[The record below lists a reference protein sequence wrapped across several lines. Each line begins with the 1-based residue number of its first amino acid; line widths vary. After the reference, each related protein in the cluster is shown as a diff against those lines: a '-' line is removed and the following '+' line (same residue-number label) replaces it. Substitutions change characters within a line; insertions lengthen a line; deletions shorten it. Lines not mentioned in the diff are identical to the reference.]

1 MEMKGENM
9 KFPKRMLAWMLSLVM
24 VFGLTGTMAFASETA
39 TDPNYNHG
47 TIAVK
52 ADDSSG
58 TITMV
63 KGGTAE
69 ITVSPYIHV
78 QYQGCQ
84 MPGCPD
90 SCGGQ
95 GCFTEGQGCS
105 CFGMDTATRTAAVTV
120 KSTDESVVKAGAPE
134 AAAEVGTAVG
144 SKADGKV
151 TLTAEATGE
160 AKITVKA
167 SLCDWVST
175 TKTYTVKV
183 KDVIEVADFDAY
195 TDHDGVPIPELA
207 MGESQTDTQTAYVT
221 LRFPEAM
228 KIVDKEAL
236 TAEMMNTVKL
246 ASQKLGGRMGSIK
259 NVELAEG
266 GKALR
271 FELSGWVAPFN
282 GKITSEGVWENLT
295 TEDGSKLAKSD
306 MALTLPTGVETK
318 IVDQV
323 IADEN
328 TPASVTTRI
337 ITPKSTTRGMVH
349 LILLKNGQPAAVL
362 NNHGAHVV
370 AHYHNYMAL
379 NAEKFSS
386 MVPGWWDMGALKD
399 DYTLTVDGDVLTIT
413 AKNSQPGD
421 VLEFHVSSYLNSGS
435 KDIDSTELKA
445 VIEKAKKADKSK
457 YTEEN
462 YRKLQ
467 KMITLGELVAK
478 DTTYYAQTDVD
489 DMTAR
494 INEAGRNVI
503 VKTDDSKTDGK
514 TDQGAAAGKSDKTAA
529 TGDMTPLAAI
539 LALLAVSGTAAG
551 VAVKRRKAA

>member
-9 KFPKRMLAWMLSLVM
+9 KFPKRLLAWMLSVVM
-24 VFGLTGTMAFASETA
+24 VFGFTGTLAFANETE
-39 TDPNYNHG
+39 TDTNYNHG

-52 ADDSSG
+52 ADDSNG

-84 MPGCPD
+84 MPDCPE
-90 SCGGQ
+90 SCGGKS
-95 GCFTEGQGCS
+95 CFTEGMGCV
-105 CFGMDTATRTAAVTV
+105 CGFDPTERTATVTV
-120 KSTDESVVKAGAPE
+120 TSTDEGVIKAGAAE
-134 AAAEVGTAVG
+134 AAGTVTSQVG

-151 TLTAEATGE
+151 TLTAEAAGE

-183 KDVIEVADFDAY
+183 KDVVEVTDFDAY

-246 ASQKLGGRMGSIK
+246 ASQKLGGRMGTIK
-259 NVELAEG
+259 NVELAED
-266 GKALR
+266 GKVLK
-271 FELSGWVAPFN
+271 FELSGWAAPFN
-282 GKITSEGVWENLT
+282 GKISSEGVWENLT
-295 TEDGSKLAKSD
+295 TADGGKLAKSD

-349 LILLKNGQPAAVL
+349 LILLKNGQPAAAL

-386 MVPGWWDMGALKD
+386 MVPGWWNMGDLKD

-413 AKNSQPGD
+413 AKDSQPGD

-494 INEAGRNVI
+494 INEAGKNVI

-514 TDQGAAAGKSDKTAA
+514 TDQGATAGKNDKTAA

>member
-9 KFPKRMLAWMLSLVM
+9 KFPKRLLAWMLSVVM
-24 VFGLTGTMAFASETA
+24 VFGLAGTLAFANETE
-39 TDPNYNHG
+39 TSSQYNHG

-52 ADDSSG
+52 ADDSNG

-63 KGGTAE
+63 KGGSAE

-84 MPGCPD
+84 MPDCPEM
-90 SCGGQ
+90 CGGEA
-95 GCFTEGQGCS
+95 CFTPGKGCVCDS
-105 CFGMDTATRTAAVTV
+105 TLTERTANVTV
-120 KSTDESVVKAGAPE
+120 NSSDDSVVKAGAV
-134 AAAEVGTAVG
+134 AAAGETENKVG

-160 AKITVKA
+160 AKITVTA

-175 TKTYTVKV
+175 NKTYTVKV
-183 KDVIEVADFDAY
+183 KDVVEVADFDAY

-295 TEDGSKLAKSD
+295 TEDSSKLAKSD

-328 TPASVTTRI
+328 THASVTTRI

-349 LILLKNGQPAAVL
+349 LILLKNGQPAAAL

-386 MVPGWWDMGALKD
+386 MVPGWWNMGDLKD

-413 AKNSQPGD
+413 AKDSQPGD

-467 KMITLGELVAK
+467 DMVTLGEIVAK

-494 INEAGRNVI
+494 INEAGKNVI

-514 TDQGAAAGKSDKTAA
+514 TDQGAAAGKNDKTAA

>member
-9 KFPKRMLAWMLSLVM
+9 KFPKRLLAWMLSAVM
-24 VFGLTGTMAFASETA
+24 VFGLAGTMAFASETA

-52 ADDSSG
+52 ADDSNG

-63 KGGTAE
+63 KGSTAE
-69 ITVSPYIHV
+69 ITVSPYVHV

-84 MPGCPD
+84 MPDCPEI
-90 SCGGQ
+90 CGGQ
-95 GCFTEGQGCS
+95 SCFTEGMGCA
-105 CFGMDTATRTAAVTV
+105 CGPTPAERKADVTV
-120 KSTDESVVKAGAPE
+120 NSSDESVVKAGAV
-134 AAAEVGTAVG
+134 AAAGETENKVG

-151 TLTAEATGE
+151 TLTAEAAGE

-183 KDVIEVADFDAY
+183 KDFVEVTDFDAY

-337 ITPKSTTRGMVH
+337 IAPKSTTRGMVH
-349 LILLKNGQPAAVL
+349 LILLKNGQPAAAL

-413 AKNSQPGD
+413 AKDSQPGD

-494 INEAGRNVI
+494 INEAGKNVI

-514 TDQGAAAGKSDKTAA
+514 TDQGAAAGKNDKTAA

-539 LALLAVSGTAAG
+539 LALLAVSGTAG

>member
-9 KFPKRMLAWMLSLVM
+9 KFPKRLLAWMLSAVM

-63 KGGTAE
+63 KGSTAE
-69 ITVSPYIHV
+69 ITVSPYVHV

-84 MPGCPD
+84 MDGLCPD
-90 SCGGQ
+90 TCGGEA
-95 GCFTEGQGCS
+95 CFTPGMGCICVS
-105 CFGMDTATRTAAVTV
+105 DPTERTAIVMVT
-120 KSTDESVVKAGAPE
+120 SSDESVVKAGAV
-134 AAAEVGTAVG
+134 AAAGETENKVG

-183 KDVIEVADFDAY
+183 KDVVEVADFDAY

-306 MALTLPTGVETK
+306 MALTLPTGVETN

-349 LILLKNGQPAAVL
+349 LILLKNGQPAVEL
-362 NNHGAHVV
+362 NGNGAHVT

-386 MVPGWWDMGALKD
+386 MVPGWWNMGALKD
-399 DYTLTVDGDVLTIT
+399 DYKLTVDGDVLTIT

-514 TDQGAAAGKSDKTAA
+514 TDQGAAAGKNDKTAA

>member
-1 MEMKGENM
+1 M
-9 KFPKRMLAWMLSLVM
+9 KFPKRLLAWMLSLVM
-24 VFGLTGTMAFASETA
+24 VFGLAGTMAFANEAA

-63 KGGTAE
+63 KGSTAE
-69 ITVSPYIHV
+69 ITVSPYLHM
-78 QYQGCQ
+78 QYHGCQ
-84 MPGCPD
+84 MDGCPE

-95 GCFTEGQGCS
+95 DCFTEGQGCV
-105 CFGMDTATRTAAVTV
+105 CDPTPTERTATVTV
-120 KSTDESVVKAGAPE
+120 TSTDEGVVKAGAAE
-134 AAAEVGTAVG
+134 AAGTVTSQVG

-183 KDVIEVADFDAY
+183 KDVVEVADFDAY

-349 LILLKNGQPAAVL
+349 LILLKNGQPAAAL

-386 MVPGWWDMGALKD
+386 MVPGWWNMGDLKD

-413 AKNSQPGD
+413 AKDSQPGD

-514 TDQGAAAGKSDKTAA
+514 TDQGAAAGKNDKTAA

-539 LALLAVSGTAAG
+539 LVLLAVSGTAAG

>member
-1 MEMKGENM
+1 M
-9 KFPKRMLAWMLSLVM
+9 KFPKRLLAWMLSAVM
-24 VFGLTGTMAFASETA
+24 VFGLTGTLAFANETE

-52 ADDSSG
+52 ADDSNG

-84 MPGCPD
+84 MPDCPEM
-90 SCGGQ
+90 CGGEA
-95 GCFTEGQGCS
+95 CFTPGKGCVCDS
-105 CFGMDTATRTAAVTV
+105 TLTERTANVTV
-120 KSTDESVVKAGAPE
+120 NSSDDSVVKAGAV
-134 AAAEVGTAVG
+134 AAAGETENKVG

-160 AKITVKA
+160 AKITVTA

-175 TKTYTVKV
+175 NKTYTVKV
-183 KDVIEVADFDAY
+183 KDVVEVADFDAY

-295 TEDGSKLAKSD
+295 TEDSSKLAKSD

-349 LILLKNGQPAAVL
+349 LILLKNGQPAAAL

-386 MVPGWWDMGALKD
+386 MVPGWWNMGDLKD
-399 DYTLTVDGDVLTIT
+399 DYTLTVDGDVLTVT
-413 AKNSQPGD
+413 AKDSQPGD

-467 KMITLGELVAK
+467 EMVTLGEIVAK

-494 INEAGRNVI
+494 INEAGKNVI

-514 TDQGAAAGKSDKTAA
+514 TDQGAAAGKNDKTAA

>member
-9 KFPKRMLAWMLSLVM
+9 KFPKRLLAWMLSVVM
-24 VFGLTGTMAFASETA
+24 VFGLTGTLAFANETE

-52 ADDSSG
+52 ADDSNG

-84 MPGCPD
+84 MPDCPE
-90 SCGGQ
+90 SCGGKS
-95 GCFTEGQGCS
+95 CFTEGMGCA
-105 CFGMDTATRTAAVTV
+105 CGPIPAERKADVTV
-120 KSTDESVVKAGAPE
+120 NSSDESVVKAGAV
-134 AAAEVGTAVG
+134 AAAGETENKVG

-160 AKITVKA
+160 AKITVTA

-175 TKTYTVKV
+175 NKTYTVKV
-183 KDVIEVADFDAY
+183 KDVVEVADFDAY

-337 ITPKSTTRGMVH
+337 IAPKSTTRGMVH
-349 LILLKNGQPAAVL
+349 LILLKNGQPAAAL

-413 AKNSQPGD
+413 AKDSQPGD

-494 INEAGRNVI
+494 INEAGKNVI

-514 TDQGAAAGKSDKTAA
+514 TDQGAAAGKNDKTAA

>member
-9 KFPKRMLAWMLSLVM
+9 KFPKRLLAWMLSVVM
-24 VFGLTGTMAFASETA
+24 VFGLTGTLAFANETE

-47 TIAVK
+47 AIAVK
-52 ADDSSG
+52 ADDSNG

-84 MPGCPD
+84 MADCPEM
-90 SCGGQ
+90 CGGEA
-95 GCFTEGQGCS
+95 CFTPGKGCVCNS
-105 CFGMDTATRTAAVTV
+105 TLTERTANVTV
-120 KSTDESVVKAGAPE
+120 NSSDDSVVKAGAV
-134 AAAEVGTAVG
+134 AAAGETENKVG

-160 AKITVKA
+160 AKITVTA

-175 TKTYTVKV
+175 NKTYTVKV
-183 KDVIEVADFDAY
+183 KDVVEVVDFDAY

-337 ITPKSTTRGMVH
+337 IAPKSTTRGMVH
-349 LILLKNGQPAAVL
+349 LILLKNGQPAAAL

-413 AKNSQPGD
+413 AKDSQLGD

-494 INEAGRNVI
+494 INEAGKNVI

-514 TDQGAAAGKSDKTAA
+514 TDQGAAAGKNDKTAA

>member
-1 MEMKGENM
+1 M
-9 KFPKRMLAWMLSLVM
+9 KFPKRLLAWMLSVVM
-24 VFGLTGTMAFASETA
+24 VFGLTGTLAFANETE

-52 ADDSSG
+52 ADDSNG

-84 MPGCPD
+84 MPDCPEM
-90 SCGGQ
+90 CGGEA
-95 GCFTEGQGCS
+95 CFTPGKGCVCDS
-105 CFGMDTATRTAAVTV
+105 TLTERTANVTV
-120 KSTDESVVKAGAPE
+120 NSSDDSVVKAGAV
-134 AAAEVGTAVG
+134 AAAGETENKVG

-160 AKITVKA
+160 AKITVTA

-175 TKTYTVKV
+175 NKTYTVKV
-183 KDVIEVADFDAY
+183 KDVVEVADFDAY

-295 TEDGSKLAKSD
+295 TEDSSKLAKSD

-349 LILLKNGQPAAVL
+349 LILLKNGQPAAAL

-386 MVPGWWDMGALKD
+386 MVPGWWNMGDLKD
-399 DYTLTVDGDVLTIT
+399 DYTLTVDGDVLTVT
-413 AKNSQPGD
+413 AKDSQPGD

-467 KMITLGELVAK
+467 EMVTLGEIVAK

-494 INEAGRNVI
+494 INEAGKNVI

-514 TDQGAAAGKSDKTAA
+514 TDQGAAAGKNDKTAA

>member
-9 KFPKRMLAWMLSLVM
+9 KFPKRLLAWMLSVVM
-24 VFGLTGTMAFASETA
+24 VFGLTGTLAFANETE

-52 ADDSSG
+52 ADDSNG

-63 KGGTAE
+63 KGGSVE
-69 ITVSPYIHV
+69 ITVSPYVHV

-84 MPGCPD
+84 MADCPEM
-90 SCGGQ
+90 CGGEA
-95 GCFTEGQGCS
+95 CFTPGKGCVCNS
-105 CFGMDTATRTAAVTV
+105 TLTERTANVTV
-120 KSTDESVVKAGAPE
+120 NSSDDSVVKAGAV
-134 AAAEVGTAVG
+134 AAAGETENKVG

-160 AKITVKA
+160 AKITVTA

-175 TKTYTVKV
+175 NKTYTVKV
-183 KDVIEVADFDAY
+183 KDVVEVVDFDAY

-337 ITPKSTTRGMVH
+337 IAPKSTTRGMVH
-349 LILLKNGQPAAVL
+349 LILLKNGQPAAAL

-379 NAEKFSS
+379 NAQKFSS

-413 AKNSQPGD
+413 AKDSQPGD

-494 INEAGRNVI
+494 INEAGKNVI

-514 TDQGAAAGKSDKTAA
+514 TDQGAAAGKNDKTAA

>member
-1 MEMKGENM
+1 M

-63 KGGTAE
+63 KGSTAE
-69 ITVSPYIHV
+69 ITVSPYVHV

-84 MPGCPD
+84 MDGLCPD
-90 SCGGQ
+90 TCGGEA
-95 GCFTEGQGCS
+95 CFTPGMGCICVS
-105 CFGMDTATRTAAVTV
+105 APTERTAIVMVT
-120 KSTDESVVKAGAPE
+120 SSDESVVKAGAV
-134 AAAEVGTAVG
+134 AAAGETENKVG

-183 KDVIEVADFDAY
+183 KDVVEVADFDAY

-514 TDQGAAAGKSDKTAA
+514 TDQGAAAGKNDKTAA

>member
-9 KFPKRMLAWMLSLVM
+9 KFPKRLLAWMLSVVM
-24 VFGLTGTMAFASETA
+24 VFGLAGTLAFANETE
-39 TDPNYNHG
+39 TSSQYNHG

-52 ADDSSG
+52 ADDSNG

-63 KGGTAE
+63 KGGSAE

-84 MPGCPD
+84 MPDCPEM
-90 SCGGQ
+90 CGGEA
-95 GCFTEGQGCS
+95 CFTPGKGCVCDS
-105 CFGMDTATRTAAVTV
+105 TLTERTANVTV
-120 KSTDESVVKAGAPE
+120 NSSDDSVVKAGAV
-134 AAAEVGTAVG
+134 AAAGETENKVG

-160 AKITVKA
+160 AKITVTA

-175 TKTYTVKV
+175 NKTYTVKV
-183 KDVIEVADFDAY
+183 KDVVEVADFDAY

-295 TEDGSKLAKSD
+295 TEDSSKLAKSD

-323 IADEN
+323 IADKN

-349 LILLKNGQPAAVL
+349 LILLKNGQPAAAL

-386 MVPGWWDMGALKD
+386 MVPGWWNMGDLKD

-413 AKNSQPGD
+413 AKDSQPGD

-467 KMITLGELVAK
+467 KMITLGELVTK
-478 DTTYYAQTDVD
+478 DTTYYAQTDID

-494 INEAGRNVI
+494 INEAGKNVI

-514 TDQGAAAGKSDKTAA
+514 TDQGAAAGKNDKTAA

>member
-9 KFPKRMLAWMLSLVM
+9 KFPKRLLAWMLSAVM
-24 VFGLTGTMAFASETA
+24 VFGLTGTLAFANETE

-52 ADDSSG
+52 ADDSNG

-63 KGGTAE
+63 KGSTAE
-69 ITVSPYIHV
+69 ITVSPYVHV

-84 MPGCPD
+84 MADCPEM
-90 SCGGQ
+90 CGGEA
-95 GCFTEGQGCS
+95 CFTPGKGCVCNS
-105 CFGMDTATRTAAVTV
+105 TLTERTANVTV
-120 KSTDESVVKAGAPE
+120 NSSDDSVVKAGAV
-134 AAAEVGTAVG
+134 AAAGETENKVG

-160 AKITVKA
+160 AKITVTA

-175 TKTYTVKV
+175 NKTYTVKV
-183 KDVIEVADFDAY
+183 KDVVEVVDFDAY

-337 ITPKSTTRGMVH
+337 IAPKSTTRGMVH
-349 LILLKNGQPAAVL
+349 LILLKNGQPAAAL

-413 AKNSQPGD
+413 AKDSQPGD

-494 INEAGRNVI
+494 INEAGKNVI

-514 TDQGAAAGKSDKTAA
+514 TDQGAAAGKNDKTAA

>member
-63 KGGTAE
+63 KGSTAE
-69 ITVSPYIHV
+69 ITVSPYVHV

-84 MPGCPD
+84 MDGLCPD
-90 SCGGQ
+90 TCGGEA
-95 GCFTEGQGCS
+95 CFTPGMGCICVS
-105 CFGMDTATRTAAVTV
+105 APTERTAIVMVT
-120 KSTDESVVKAGAPE
+120 SSDESVVKAGAV
-134 AAAEVGTAVG
+134 AAAGETENKVG

-183 KDVIEVADFDAY
+183 KDVVEVADFDAY

-349 LILLKNGQPAAVL
+349 LILLKNGQPAAAL

-399 DYTLTVDGDVLTIT
+399 DYKLTVDGDVVTVT

-445 VIEKAKKADKSK
+445 VIEKAKNVDKSK

-462 YRKLQ
+462 YKKLQ
-467 KMITLGELVAK
+467 KMITLGEIVAK

>member
-24 VFGLTGTMAFASETA
+24 VFGLAGTMAFASETA
-39 TDPNYNHG
+39 TDPNCNHG

-52 ADDSSG
+52 ADDRGG

-63 KGGTAE
+63 KGSTAE

-84 MPGCPD
+84 MDGLCPD
-90 SCGGQ
+90 TCGGEA
-95 GCFTEGQGCS
+95 CFTPGMGCICVS
-105 CFGMDTATRTAAVTV
+105 DPTERTAIVMVT
-120 KSTDESVVKAGAPE
+120 SSDESVVKAGAV
-134 AAAEVGTAVG
+134 AAAGETENKVG

-183 KDVIEVADFDAY
+183 KDVVEVADFDAY

-349 LILLKNGQPAAVL
+349 LILLKNGQPAAAL

-399 DYTLTVDGDVLTIT
+399 DYKLTVDGDVVTVT

-445 VIEKAKKADKSK
+445 VIEKAKNVDKSK

-462 YRKLQ
+462 YKKLQ

-514 TDQGAAAGKSDKTAA
+514 TDQGAAAGKNDKTAA

>member
-1 MEMKGENM
+1 M
-9 KFPKRMLAWMLSLVM
+9 KFPKRLLAWMLSVVM
-24 VFGLTGTMAFASETA
+24 VFGLAGTLAFANETE
-39 TDPNYNHG
+39 TSSQYNHG

-52 ADDSSG
+52 ADDSNG

-63 KGGTAE
+63 KGGSAE

-84 MPGCPD
+84 MPDCPEM
-90 SCGGQ
+90 CGGEA
-95 GCFTEGQGCS
+95 CFTPGKGCVCDS
-105 CFGMDTATRTAAVTV
+105 TLTERTANVTV
-120 KSTDESVVKAGAPE
+120 NSSDDSVVKAGAV
-134 AAAEVGTAVG
+134 AAAGETENKVG

-160 AKITVKA
+160 AKITVTA

-175 TKTYTVKV
+175 NKTYTVKV
-183 KDVIEVADFDAY
+183 KDVVEVADFDAY

-259 NVELAEG
+259 NVELAER

-295 TEDGSKLAKSD
+295 TEDSSKLAKSD

-323 IADEN
+323 IADKN

-349 LILLKNGQPAAVL
+349 LILLKNGQPAAAL

-386 MVPGWWDMGALKD
+386 MVPGWWNMGDLKD

-413 AKNSQPGD
+413 AKDSQPGD

-467 KMITLGELVAK
+467 KMITLGELVTK
-478 DTTYYAQTDVD
+478 DTTYYAQTDID

-494 INEAGRNVI
+494 INEAGKNVI

-514 TDQGAAAGKSDKTAA
+514 TDQGAAAGKNDKTAA

>member
-1 MEMKGENM
+1 M
-9 KFPKRMLAWMLSLVM
+9 KFPKRLLAWMLSVVM
-24 VFGLTGTMAFASETA
+24 VFGLAGTLAFANETE
-39 TDPNYNHG
+39 TSSQYNHG

-52 ADDSSG
+52 ADDSNG

-63 KGGTAE
+63 KGGSAE

-84 MPGCPD
+84 MPDCPEM
-90 SCGGQ
+90 CGGEA
-95 GCFTEGQGCS
+95 CFTPGKGCVCDS
-105 CFGMDTATRTAAVTV
+105 TLTERTANVTV
-120 KSTDESVVKAGAPE
+120 NSSDDSVVKAGAV
-134 AAAEVGTAVG
+134 AAAGETENKVG

-160 AKITVKA
+160 AKITVTA

-175 TKTYTVKV
+175 NKTYTVKV
-183 KDVIEVADFDAY
+183 KDVVEVADFDAY

-295 TEDGSKLAKSD
+295 TEDSSKLAKSD

-323 IADEN
+323 IADKN

-349 LILLKNGQPAAVL
+349 LILLKNGQPAAAL

-386 MVPGWWDMGALKD
+386 MVPGWWNMGDLKD

-413 AKNSQPGD
+413 AKDSQPGD

-467 KMITLGELVAK
+467 EMVTLGEIVAK

-494 INEAGRNVI
+494 INEAGKNVI

-514 TDQGAAAGKSDKTAA
+514 TDQGAAAGKNDKTAA

>member
-1 MEMKGENM
+1 
-9 KFPKRMLAWMLSLVM
+9 
-24 VFGLTGTMAFASETA
+24 
-39 TDPNYNHG
+39 
-47 TIAVK
+47 
-52 ADDSSG
+52 
-58 TITMV
+58 
-63 KGGTAE
+63 
-69 ITVSPYIHV
+69 
-78 QYQGCQ
+78 
-84 MPGCPD
+84 
-90 SCGGQ
+90 
-95 GCFTEGQGCS
+95 
-105 CFGMDTATRTAAVTV
+105 
-120 KSTDESVVKAGAPE
+120 
-134 AAAEVGTAVG
+134 
-144 SKADGKV
+144 
-151 TLTAEATGE
+151 
-160 AKITVKA
+160 
-167 SLCDWVST
+167 
-175 TKTYTVKV
+175 
-183 KDVIEVADFDAY
+183 
-195 TDHDGVPIPELA
+195 
-207 MGESQTDTQTAYVT
+207 
-221 LRFPEAM
+221 M

-295 TEDGSKLAKSD
+295 TEDSSKLAKSD

-323 IADEN
+323 IADKN

-349 LILLKNGQPAAVL
+349 LILLKNGQPAAAL

-386 MVPGWWDMGALKD
+386 MVPGWWNMGDLKD

-413 AKNSQPGD
+413 AKDSQPGD

-467 KMITLGELVAK
+467 KMITLGELVTK
-478 DTTYYAQTDVD
+478 DTTYYAQTDID

-494 INEAGRNVI
+494 INEAGKNVI

-514 TDQGAAAGKSDKTAA
+514 TDQGAAAGKNDKTAE

>member
-9 KFPKRMLAWMLSLVM
+9 KFPKRLLAWMLSVVM
-24 VFGLTGTMAFASETA
+24 VFGLAGTLAFANETE
-39 TDPNYNHG
+39 TSSQYNHG

-52 ADDSSG
+52 ADDSNG

-63 KGGTAE
+63 KGGSAE

-84 MPGCPD
+84 MPDCPEM
-90 SCGGQ
+90 CGGEA
-95 GCFTEGQGCS
+95 CFTPGKGCVCDS
-105 CFGMDTATRTAAVTV
+105 TLTERTANVTV
-120 KSTDESVVKAGAPE
+120 NSSDDSVVKAGAV
-134 AAAEVGTAVG
+134 AAAGETENKVG

-160 AKITVKA
+160 AKITVTA

-175 TKTYTVKV
+175 NKTYTVKV
-183 KDVIEVADFDAY
+183 KDVVEVADFDAY
-195 TDHDGVPIPELA
+195 TNHDGVPIPELA

-295 TEDGSKLAKSD
+295 TEDSSKLAKSD

-349 LILLKNGQPAAVL
+349 LILLKNGQPAAAL

-386 MVPGWWDMGALKD
+386 MVPGWWNMGDLKD

-413 AKNSQPGD
+413 AKDSQPGD

-467 KMITLGELVAK
+467 EMVTLGEIVAK

-494 INEAGRNVI
+494 INEAGKNVI

-514 TDQGAAAGKSDKTAA
+514 TDQGAAAGKNDKTAA

>member
-9 KFPKRMLAWMLSLVM
+9 KFPKRLLAWMLSAVM
-24 VFGLTGTMAFASETA
+24 VFGLTGTLAFANETE

-52 ADDSSG
+52 ADDSNG

-84 MPGCPD
+84 MPDCPE
-90 SCGGQ
+90 SCGGKS
-95 GCFTEGQGCS
+95 CFTEGMGCV
-105 CFGMDTATRTAAVTV
+105 CGFDPTERTATVTV
-120 KSTDESVVKAGAPE
+120 TSTDEGVIKAGAAE
-134 AAAEVGTAVG
+134 AAGTVTSQVG

-151 TLTAEATGE
+151 TLTAEAAGE

-183 KDVIEVADFDAY
+183 KDVVEVTDFDAY

-349 LILLKNGQPAAVL
+349 LILLKNGQPAAAL
-362 NNHGAHVV
+362 NNHGAHVT

-386 MVPGWWDMGALKD
+386 MVPGWWNMGDLKD

-413 AKNSQPGD
+413 AKDSQPGD

-494 INEAGRNVI
+494 INEASKNVI

-514 TDQGAAAGKSDKTAA
+514 TDQGAAAGKNDKTAA

>member
-1 MEMKGENM
+1 M

-24 VFGLTGTMAFASETA
+24 VFGLTGTMAFATENETS
-39 TDPNYNHG
+39 PIYNHG

-63 KGGTAE
+63 KGSTAE
-69 ITVSPYIHV
+69 ITVSPYVHV

-84 MPGCPD
+84 MDGLCPD
-90 SCGGQ
+90 TCGGEA
-95 GCFTEGQGCS
+95 CFTPGMGCICVS
-105 CFGMDTATRTAAVTV
+105 DPTERTAIVMVT
-120 KSTDESVVKAGAPE
+120 SSDESVVKAGAV
-134 AAAEVGTAVG
+134 AAAGETENKVG

-183 KDVIEVADFDAY
+183 KDVVEVADFDAY

-413 AKNSQPGD
+413 AKDSQPGD

-514 TDQGAAAGKSDKTAA
+514 TDQGAAAGKNDKTAA

>member
-9 KFPKRMLAWMLSLVM
+9 KFPKRLLAWMLSVVM
-24 VFGLTGTMAFASETA
+24 VFGLAGTLAFANETE
-39 TDPNYNHG
+39 TSSQYNHG

-52 ADDSSG
+52 ADDSNG

-63 KGGTAE
+63 KGGSAE

-84 MPGCPD
+84 MPDCPEM
-90 SCGGQ
+90 CGGEA
-95 GCFTEGQGCS
+95 CFTPGKGCVCDS
-105 CFGMDTATRTAAVTV
+105 TLTERTANVTV
-120 KSTDESVVKAGAPE
+120 NSSDDSVVKAGAV
-134 AAAEVGTAVG
+134 AAAGETENKVG

-160 AKITVKA
+160 AKITVTA

-175 TKTYTVKV
+175 NKTYTVKV
-183 KDVIEVADFDAY
+183 KDVVEVADFDAY

-295 TEDGSKLAKSD
+295 TEDSSKLAKSD

-349 LILLKNGQPAAVL
+349 LILLKNGQPAAAL

-386 MVPGWWDMGALKD
+386 MVPGWWNMGDLKD

-413 AKNSQPGD
+413 AKDSQPGD

-467 KMITLGELVAK
+467 EMVTLGEIVAK

-494 INEAGRNVI
+494 INEAGKNVI

-514 TDQGAAAGKSDKTAA
+514 TDQGAAAGKNDKTAA

>member
-1 MEMKGENM
+1 M
-9 KFPKRMLAWMLSLVM
+9 KFPKRLLAWMLSLVM

-63 KGGTAE
+63 KGSTAE
-69 ITVSPYIHV
+69 ITVSPYVHV

-84 MPGCPD
+84 MDGLCPD
-90 SCGGQ
+90 TCGGEA
-95 GCFTEGQGCS
+95 CFTPGMGCICVS
-105 CFGMDTATRTAAVTV
+105 APTERTAIVMVT
-120 KSTDESVVKAGAPE
+120 SSDESVVKAGAVAVAGE
-134 AAAEVGTAVG
+134 TENKVG

-183 KDVIEVADFDAY
+183 KDFVEVTDFDAY

-413 AKNSQPGD
+413 AKDSQPGD

>member
-1 MEMKGENM
+1 M

-63 KGGTAE
+63 KGSTAE
-69 ITVSPYIHV
+69 ITVSPYVHV

-84 MPGCPD
+84 MDGLCPD
-90 SCGGQ
+90 TCGGEA
-95 GCFTEGQGCS
+95 CFTPGMGCICVS
-105 CFGMDTATRTAAVTV
+105 DPTERTAIVMVT
-120 KSTDESVVKAGAPE
+120 SSDESVVKAGAV
-134 AAAEVGTAVG
+134 AAAGETENKVG

-183 KDVIEVADFDAY
+183 KDVVEVADFDAY

-413 AKNSQPGD
+413 AKDSQPGD

-462 YRKLQ
+462 YKKLQ

>member
-1 MEMKGENM
+1 
-9 KFPKRMLAWMLSLVM
+9 MLSLVM

-63 KGGTAE
+63 KGSTAE
-69 ITVSPYIHV
+69 ITVSPYVHV

-84 MPGCPD
+84 MDGLCPD
-90 SCGGQ
+90 TCGGEA
-95 GCFTEGQGCS
+95 CFTPGMGCICVS
-105 CFGMDTATRTAAVTV
+105 DPTERTAIVMVT
-120 KSTDESVVKAGAPE
+120 SSDESVVKAGAV
-134 AAAEVGTAVG
+134 AAAGETENKVG

-160 AKITVKA
+160 AEITVKA

-183 KDVIEVADFDAY
+183 KDVVEVADFDAY

-349 LILLKNGQPAAVL
+349 LILLKNGQPAAAL

-399 DYTLTVDGDVLTIT
+399 DYKLTVDGDVVTVT

-462 YRKLQ
+462 YKKLQ

-514 TDQGAAAGKSDKTAA
+514 TDQGAAAGKNDKTAA

>member
-9 KFPKRMLAWMLSLVM
+9 KFPKRLLAWMLSVVM
-24 VFGLTGTMAFASETA
+24 VFGLAGTLAFANETE
-39 TDPNYNHG
+39 TSSQYNHG

-52 ADDSSG
+52 ADDSNG

-63 KGGTAE
+63 KGGSAE

-84 MPGCPD
+84 MPDCPEM
-90 SCGGQ
+90 CGGEA
-95 GCFTEGQGCS
+95 CFTPGKGCVCDS
-105 CFGMDTATRTAAVTV
+105 TLTERTANVTV
-120 KSTDESVVKAGAPE
+120 NSSDDSVVKAGAV
-134 AAAEVGTAVG
+134 AAAGETENKVG

-160 AKITVKA
+160 AKITVTA

-175 TKTYTVKV
+175 NKTYTVKV
-183 KDVIEVADFDAY
+183 KDVVEVADFDAY

-295 TEDGSKLAKSD
+295 TEDSSKLAKSD

-349 LILLKNGQPAAVL
+349 LILLKNGQPAAAL

-386 MVPGWWDMGALKD
+386 MVPGWWNMGDLKD

-413 AKNSQPGD
+413 AKDSQPGD

-494 INEAGRNVI
+494 INEAGKNVI

-514 TDQGAAAGKSDKTAA
+514 TDQGAAAGKNDKTAA

>member
-1 MEMKGENM
+1 M
-9 KFPKRMLAWMLSLVM
+9 KFPKRLLAWMLSAVM
-24 VFGLTGTMAFASETA
+24 VFGLTGTLAFANETE

-52 ADDSSG
+52 ADDSNG

-84 MPGCPD
+84 MPDCPE
-90 SCGGQ
+90 SCGGKS
-95 GCFTEGQGCS
+95 CFTEGMGCA
-105 CFGMDTATRTAAVTV
+105 CGPTPAERKADVTV
-120 KSTDESVVKAGAPE
+120 NSSDESVVKAGAV
-134 AAAEVGTAVG
+134 AAAGETENKVG

-160 AKITVKA
+160 AKITVTA

-175 TKTYTVKV
+175 NKTYTVKV
-183 KDVIEVADFDAY
+183 KDVVEVADFDAY

-337 ITPKSTTRGMVH
+337 IAPKSTTRGMVH
-349 LILLKNGQPAAVL
+349 LILLKNGQPAAAL

-413 AKNSQPGD
+413 AKDSQPGD

-494 INEAGRNVI
+494 INEAGKNVI

-514 TDQGAAAGKSDKTAA
+514 TDQGAAAGKNDKTAA

>member
-1 MEMKGENM
+1 M
-9 KFPKRMLAWMLSLVM
+9 KFPKRLLAWMLSVVM
-24 VFGLTGTMAFASETA
+24 VFGLTGTLAFANETE

-52 ADDSSG
+52 ADDSNG

-84 MPGCPD
+84 MPDCPE
-90 SCGGQ
+90 SCGGKS
-95 GCFTEGQGCS
+95 CFTEGMGCA
-105 CFGMDTATRTAAVTV
+105 CGPIPAERKADVTV
-120 KSTDESVVKAGAPE
+120 NSSDESVVKAGAV
-134 AAAEVGTAVG
+134 AAAGETENKVG

-160 AKITVKA
+160 AKITVTA

-175 TKTYTVKV
+175 NKTYTVKV
-183 KDVIEVADFDAY
+183 KDVVEVADFDAY

-337 ITPKSTTRGMVH
+337 IAPKSTTRGMVH
-349 LILLKNGQPAAVL
+349 LILLKNGQPAAAL

-413 AKNSQPGD
+413 AKDSQPGD

-494 INEAGRNVI
+494 INEAGKNVI

-514 TDQGAAAGKSDKTAA
+514 TDQGAAAGKNDKTAA

>member
-63 KGGTAE
+63 KGSTAE
-69 ITVSPYIHV
+69 ITVSPYVHV

-84 MPGCPD
+84 MPDCPEI
-90 SCGGQ
+90 CGGKD
-95 GCFTEGQGCS
+95 CFTPGMGCICVS
-105 CFGMDTATRTAAVTV
+105 DPTERTANVTIT
-120 KSTDESVVKAGAPE
+120 SSDDSVVKAGAVAVAGE
-134 AAAEVGTAVG
+134 TENKVG

-183 KDVIEVADFDAY
+183 KDVVEVADFDAY

-349 LILLKNGQPAAVL
+349 LILLKNGQPAAAL

-399 DYTLTVDGDVLTIT
+399 DYKLTVDGDVVTVT

-445 VIEKAKKADKSK
+445 VIEKAKNVDKSK

-462 YRKLQ
+462 YKKLQ

-514 TDQGAAAGKSDKTAA
+514 TDQGAAAGKNDKTAA

>member
-1 MEMKGENM
+1 
-9 KFPKRMLAWMLSLVM
+9 MLSAVM
-24 VFGLTGTMAFASETA
+24 VFGLTGTMAFATENETS
-39 TDPNYNHG
+39 PIYNHG

-63 KGGTAE
+63 KGSTAE
-69 ITVSPYIHV
+69 ITVSPYVHV

-84 MPGCPD
+84 MADCPEM
-90 SCGGQ
+90 CGGEA
-95 GCFTEGQGCS
+95 CFTPGKGCVCDS
-105 CFGMDTATRTAAVTV
+105 TLTERTANVTV
-120 KSTDESVVKAGAPE
+120 NSSDDSVVKAGAVT
-134 AAAEVGTAVG
+134 AAGETENKVG

-160 AKITVKA
+160 AKITVTA

-175 TKTYTVKV
+175 NKTYTVKV
-183 KDVIEVADFDAY
+183 KDVVEVADFDAY

-295 TEDGSKLAKSD
+295 TEDSGKLAKSD

-349 LILLKNGQPAAVL
+349 LILLKNGQPAAAL

-370 AHYHNYMAL
+370 AHYQNYMAL

-386 MVPGWWDMGALKD
+386 MGPGWWNMGDLKD

-413 AKNSQPGD
+413 AKDSQPGD

-514 TDQGAAAGKSDKTAA
+514 TDQGAAAGKNDKTAA

>member
-1 MEMKGENM
+1 M
-9 KFPKRMLAWMLSLVM
+9 KFPKRLLAWMLSVVM
-24 VFGLTGTMAFASETA
+24 VFGLAGTLAFANETE
-39 TDPNYNHG
+39 TSSQYNHG

-52 ADDSSG
+52 ADDSNG

-63 KGGTAE
+63 KGGSAE

-84 MPGCPD
+84 MPDCPEM
-90 SCGGQ
+90 CGGEA
-95 GCFTEGQGCS
+95 CFTPGKGCVCDS
-105 CFGMDTATRTAAVTV
+105 TLTERTANVTV
-120 KSTDESVVKAGAPE
+120 NSSDDSVVKAGAV
-134 AAAEVGTAVG
+134 AAAGETENKVG

-160 AKITVKA
+160 AKITVTA

-175 TKTYTVKV
+175 NKTYTVKV
-183 KDVIEVADFDAY
+183 KDVVEVADFDAY

-295 TEDGSKLAKSD
+295 TEDSSKLAKSD

-328 TPASVTTRI
+328 THASVTTRI

-349 LILLKNGQPAAVL
+349 LILLKNGQPAAAL
-362 NNHGAHVV
+362 NYHGAHVV

-386 MVPGWWDMGALKD
+386 MVPGWWNMGDLKD

-413 AKNSQPGD
+413 AKDSQPGD

-467 KMITLGELVAK
+467 EMVTLGEIVAK

-494 INEAGRNVI
+494 INEAGKNVI

-514 TDQGAAAGKSDKTAA
+514 TDQGAAAGKNDKTAA

>member
-1 MEMKGENM
+1 M
-9 KFPKRMLAWMLSLVM
+9 KFPKRLLAWMLSAVM
-24 VFGLTGTMAFASETA
+24 VFGLTGTLAFANETE

-52 ADDSSG
+52 ADDSNG

-84 MPGCPD
+84 MPDCPE
-90 SCGGQ
+90 SCGGKS
-95 GCFTEGQGCS
+95 CFTEGMGCV
-105 CFGMDTATRTAAVTV
+105 CGFDPTERTATVTV
-120 KSTDESVVKAGAPE
+120 TSTDEGVIKARAAE
-134 AAAEVGTAVG
+134 AAGTVTSQVG

-151 TLTAEATGE
+151 TLTAEAAGE
-160 AKITVKA
+160 AKITVTA

-175 TKTYTVKV
+175 NKTYTVKV
-183 KDVIEVADFDAY
+183 KDVVEVADFDAY

-295 TEDGSKLAKSD
+295 TEDSSKLAKSD

-349 LILLKNGQPAAVL
+349 LILLKNGQPAAAL

-386 MVPGWWDMGALKD
+386 MVPGWWNMGDLKD
-399 DYTLTVDGDVLTIT
+399 DYTLTVDGDVLTVT
-413 AKNSQPGD
+413 AKDSQPGD

-467 KMITLGELVAK
+467 EMVTLGEIVAK

-494 INEAGRNVI
+494 INEAGKNVI

-514 TDQGAAAGKSDKTAA
+514 TDQGAAAGKNDKTAA

>member
-1 MEMKGENM
+1 M
-9 KFPKRMLAWMLSLVM
+9 KFTKRLLAWMLSVVM
-24 VFGLTGTMAFASETA
+24 VFGLTGTLAFANETE

-52 ADDSSG
+52 ADDSNG

-84 MPGCPD
+84 MPDCPEM
-90 SCGGQ
+90 CGGEA
-95 GCFTEGQGCS
+95 CFTPGKGCICVS
-105 CFGMDTATRTAAVTV
+105 DPTERTANVTIT
-120 KSTDESVVKAGAPE
+120 SSDDSVVKAGAV
-134 AAAEVGTAVG
+134 AAAGETENKVG

-175 TKTYTVKV
+175 NKTYTVKV
-183 KDVIEVADFDAY
+183 KDVVEVTDFDAY

-259 NVELAEG
+259 NVELAEE

-318 IVDQV
+318 IVNQV

-349 LILLKNGQPAAVL
+349 LILLKNGQPAAAL

-379 NAEKFSS
+379 NAEEFSS

-413 AKNSQPGD
+413 AKDSQPGD

-445 VIEKAKKADKSK
+445 VIEKAKNADKSK

-462 YRKLQ
+462 YKKLQ
-467 KMITLGELVAK
+467 EMVTLGEIVAK

-494 INEAGRNVI
+494 INAAGKNVI
-503 VKTDDSKTDGK
+503 TKTDDGKTDGK
-514 TDQGAAAGKSDKTAA
+514 TDQGAAAGKNDKTAA

>member
-9 KFPKRMLAWMLSLVM
+9 KFPKRLLAWMLSAVM
-24 VFGLTGTMAFASETA
+24 VFGLAGTMAFANETE
-39 TDPNYNHG
+39 TSSQYNHG

-52 ADDSSG
+52 ADDSNG

-63 KGGTAE
+63 KGGSAE

-84 MPGCPD
+84 MPDCPEM
-90 SCGGQ
+90 CGGEA
-95 GCFTEGQGCS
+95 CFTPGKGCVCDS
-105 CFGMDTATRTAAVTV
+105 TLTERTANVTV
-120 KSTDESVVKAGAPE
+120 NSSDDSVVKAGAPE

-144 SKADGKV
+144 SKADGKI
-151 TLTAEATGE
+151 TLTAAATGE
-160 AKITVKA
+160 AKITVTA

-175 TKTYTVKV
+175 NKTYTVKV
-183 KDVIEVADFDAY
+183 KDVVEVADFDAY

-259 NVELAEG
+259 NVELAER

-295 TEDGSKLAKSD
+295 TEDSSKLAKSD

-323 IADEN
+323 IADKN

-349 LILLKNGQPAAVL
+349 LILLKNGQPAAAL

-386 MVPGWWDMGALKD
+386 MVPGWWNMGDLKD

-413 AKNSQPGD
+413 AKDSQPGD

-467 KMITLGELVAK
+467 KMITLGELVTK
-478 DTTYYAQTDVD
+478 DTTYYAQTDID

-494 INEAGRNVI
+494 INEAGKNVI

-514 TDQGAAAGKSDKTAA
+514 TDQGAAAGKNDKTAA

>member
-1 MEMKGENM
+1 M
-9 KFPKRMLAWMLSLVM
+9 KFPKRLLAWMLSVVM
-24 VFGLTGTMAFASETA
+24 VFGFTGTLAFANETE
-39 TDPNYNHG
+39 TDTNYNHG

-52 ADDSSG
+52 ADDSNG

-84 MPGCPD
+84 MPDCPE
-90 SCGGQ
+90 SCGGKS
-95 GCFTEGQGCS
+95 CFTEGMGCV
-105 CFGMDTATRTAAVTV
+105 CGFDPTERTATVTV
-120 KSTDESVVKAGAPE
+120 TSTDEGVIKAGAAE
-134 AAAEVGTAVG
+134 AAGTVTSQVG

-151 TLTAEATGE
+151 TLTAEAAGE

-183 KDVIEVADFDAY
+183 KDVVEVTDFDAY

-246 ASQKLGGRMGSIK
+246 ASQKLGGRMGTIK
-259 NVELAEG
+259 NVELAED
-266 GKALR
+266 GKVLK
-271 FELSGWVAPFN
+271 FELSGWAAPFN
-282 GKITSEGVWENLT
+282 GKISSEGVWENLT
-295 TEDGSKLAKSD
+295 TADGGKLAKSD

-349 LILLKNGQPAAVL
+349 LILLKNGQPAAAL

-386 MVPGWWDMGALKD
+386 MVPGWWNMGDLKD

-413 AKNSQPGD
+413 AKDSQPGD

-494 INEAGRNVI
+494 INEAGKNVI

-514 TDQGAAAGKSDKTAA
+514 TDQGATAGKNDKTAA

>member
-1 MEMKGENM
+1 M
-9 KFPKRMLAWMLSLVM
+9 KFPKRLLAWMLSAVM

-63 KGGTAE
+63 KGSTAE
-69 ITVSPYIHV
+69 ITVSPYVHV

-84 MPGCPD
+84 MDGLCPD
-90 SCGGQ
+90 TCGGEA
-95 GCFTEGQGCS
+95 CFTPGMGCICVS
-105 CFGMDTATRTAAVTV
+105 DPTERTAIVMVT
-120 KSTDESVVKAGAPE
+120 SSDESVVKAGAV
-134 AAAEVGTAVG
+134 AAAGETENKVG

-183 KDVIEVADFDAY
+183 KDVVEVADFDAY

-306 MALTLPTGVETK
+306 MALTLPTGVETN

-349 LILLKNGQPAAVL
+349 LILLKNGQPAVEL
-362 NNHGAHVV
+362 NGNGAHVT

-386 MVPGWWDMGALKD
+386 MVPGWWNMGALKD
-399 DYTLTVDGDVLTIT
+399 DYKLTVDGDVLTIT

-514 TDQGAAAGKSDKTAA
+514 TDQGAAAGKNDKTAA

>member
-1 MEMKGENM
+1 MIQ
-9 KFPKRMLAWMLSLVM
+9 
-24 VFGLTGTMAFASETA
+24 AFRLLFRICCIS
-39 TDPNYNHG
+39 H
-47 TIAVK
+47 
-52 ADDSSG
+52 
-58 TITMV
+58 
-63 KGGTAE
+63 
-69 ITVSPYIHV
+69 
-78 QYQGCQ
+78 
-84 MPGCPD
+84 
-90 SCGGQ
+90 
-95 GCFTEGQGCS
+95 
-105 CFGMDTATRTAAVTV
+105 
-120 KSTDESVVKAGAPE
+120 
-134 AAAEVGTAVG
+134 
-144 SKADGKV
+144 
-151 TLTAEATGE
+151 
-160 AKITVKA
+160 
-167 SLCDWVST
+167 
-175 TKTYTVKV
+175 
-183 KDVIEVADFDAY
+183 
-195 TDHDGVPIPELA
+195 
-207 MGESQTDTQTAYVT
+207 
-221 LRFPEAM
+221 
-228 KIVDKEAL
+228 
-236 TAEMMNTVKL
+236 
-246 ASQKLGGRMGSIK
+246 
-259 NVELAEG
+259 
-266 GKALR
+266 
-271 FELSGWVAPFN
+271 GWVAPFN

-337 ITPKSTTRGMVH
+337 IAPKSTTRGMVH
-349 LILLKNGQPAAVL
+349 LILLKNGQPAAAL

-413 AKNSQPGD
+413 AKDSQPGD

-494 INEAGRNVI
+494 INEAGKNVI

-514 TDQGAAAGKSDKTAA
+514 TDQGAAAGKNDKTAA

>member
-9 KFPKRMLAWMLSLVM
+9 KFPKRLLAWMLSVVM
-24 VFGLTGTMAFASETA
+24 VFGLAGTLAFANETE
-39 TDPNYNHG
+39 TSSQYNHG

-52 ADDSSG
+52 ADDSNG

-63 KGGTAE
+63 KGGSAE

-84 MPGCPD
+84 MPDCPEM
-90 SCGGQ
+90 CGGEA
-95 GCFTEGQGCS
+95 CFTPGKGCVCDS
-105 CFGMDTATRTAAVTV
+105 TLTERTANVTV
-120 KSTDESVVKAGAPE
+120 NSSDDSVVKAGAV
-134 AAAEVGTAVG
+134 AAAGETENKVG

-151 TLTAEATGE
+151 TLTAAATGE
-160 AKITVKA
+160 AKITVTA

-175 TKTYTVKV
+175 NKTYTVKV
-183 KDVIEVADFDAY
+183 KDVVEVADFDAY

-259 NVELAEG
+259 NVELAER

-295 TEDGSKLAKSD
+295 TEDSSKLAKSD

-323 IADEN
+323 IADKN

-349 LILLKNGQPAAVL
+349 LILLKNGQPAAAL

-386 MVPGWWDMGALKD
+386 MVPGWWNMGDLKD

-413 AKNSQPGD
+413 AKDSQPGD

-467 KMITLGELVAK
+467 KMITLGELVTK

-494 INEAGRNVI
+494 INEAGKNVI

-514 TDQGAAAGKSDKTAA
+514 TDQGAAAGKNDKTAE

>member
-9 KFPKRMLAWMLSLVM
+9 KFPKRLLAWMLSLVM

-63 KGGTAE
+63 KGSTAE
-69 ITVSPYIHV
+69 ITVSPYVHV

-84 MPGCPD
+84 MDGLCPD
-90 SCGGQ
+90 TCGGEA
-95 GCFTEGQGCS
+95 CFTPGMGCICVS
-105 CFGMDTATRTAAVTV
+105 DPTERTAIVMVT
-120 KSTDESVVKAGAPE
+120 SSDESVVKAGAV
-134 AAAEVGTAVG
+134 AAAGETENKVG

-160 AKITVKA
+160 AEITVKA

-183 KDVIEVADFDAY
+183 KDVVEVADFDAY

-259 NVELAEG
+259 NVELTEG

-413 AKNSQPGD
+413 AKDSQPGD

-445 VIEKAKKADKSK
+445 VIEKAKNVDKSK

-462 YRKLQ
+462 YKKLQ

-514 TDQGAAAGKSDKTAA
+514 TDQGAAAGKNDKTAA

>member
-1 MEMKGENM
+1 M
-9 KFPKRMLAWMLSLVM
+9 KFPKRLLAWMLSVVM
-24 VFGLTGTMAFASETA
+24 VFGLAGTLAFANETE
-39 TDPNYNHG
+39 TSSQYNHG

-52 ADDSSG
+52 ADDSNG

-63 KGGTAE
+63 KGGSAE

-84 MPGCPD
+84 MPDCPEM
-90 SCGGQ
+90 CGGEA
-95 GCFTEGQGCS
+95 CFTPGKGCVCDS
-105 CFGMDTATRTAAVTV
+105 TLTERTANVTV
-120 KSTDESVVKAGAPE
+120 NSSDDSVVKAGAV
-134 AAAEVGTAVG
+134 AAAGETENKVG

-151 TLTAEATGE
+151 TLTAAATGE
-160 AKITVKA
+160 AKITVTA

-175 TKTYTVKV
+175 NKTYTVKV
-183 KDVIEVADFDAY
+183 KDVVEVADFDAY

-259 NVELAEG
+259 NVELAER

-295 TEDGSKLAKSD
+295 TEDSSKLAKSD

-349 LILLKNGQPAAVL
+349 LILLKNGQPAAAL

-386 MVPGWWDMGALKD
+386 MVPGWWNMGDLKD

-413 AKNSQPGD
+413 AKDSQPGD

-467 KMITLGELVAK
+467 EMVTLGEIVAK

-494 INEAGRNVI
+494 INEAGKNVI

-514 TDQGAAAGKSDKTAA
+514 TDQGAAAGKNDKTAE